1 MNQVHLVG
9 TLAFDPRIKFF
20 DSGKSKATCLVAA
33 QAPGR
38 QYPDKVGVAAWGGEG
53 ELLADMKQGDA
64 VEIFG
69 RITTES
75 WDDRSTGK
83 KVYKTVVIAESVAT
97 PAQVVQQGQP
107 QRQAPARRQPSA
119 RDDSFPPF

>member
-20 DSGKSKATCLVAA
+20 DSGKSKATALVAA

-38 QYPDKVGVAAWGGEG
+38 QYPDKVDVAAWDDQGQQLG
-53 ELLADMKQGDA
+53 DMKQGDA

-75 WDDRSTGK
+75 WDDRTTGK

-107 QRQAPARRQPSA
+107 QRQAPARRQPAA
-119 RDDSFPPF
+119 RDEALPF